1 MIFFK
6 HIQKKY
12 INYKKGFTLLESL
25 VAIFILLLSLTGPI
39 YIATLGIR
47 TAAGSRDGI
56 SARYLAEEVVEYFRN
71 ERDYRSL
78 REVEFPTV
86 DWLKNI
92 TGTAD
97 CKNPPGAI
105 TNVCQLQINP
115 STLKYVVS
123 ECAGLGTCSKLRF
136 NPTSAVAFYGVDDT
150 NATLS
155 KFSREFYFETA
166 AFDGNA
172 TENPKREVRLVVR
185 ILWNDHGKNKVYT
198 VTEYLHNL
206 AYSKYVK

>member
-6 HIQKKY
+6 QIKKKY
-12 INYKKGFTLLESL
+12 INYTKGFTLLESL
-25 VAIFILLLSLTGPI
+25 VAIFILLLALTGPI

-71 ERDYRSL
+71 ERDYRAL
-78 REVEFPTV
+78 REVEFPTA
-86 DWLKNI
+86 DWLKDI

-97 CKNPPGAI
+97 CKNLLGII
-105 TNVCQLQINP
+105 TSVCQLQINP

-123 ECAGLGTCSKLRF
+123 ECGGLGTCSKLRF
-136 NPTSAVAFYGVDDT
+136 NPTSTIAFYGVDDST
-150 NATLS
+150 AGQS
-155 KFSREFYFETA
+155 KFSREFYFETG
-166 AFDGNA
+166 AFDGNV

-185 ILWNDHGKNKVYT
+185 ILWNDHGQNKVYT

-206 AYSKYVK
+206 AYSKHVR